1 MSHKT
6 FSVNLR
12 SIFILT
18 LFFFTSIPLLS
29 QSIFDSLEHELKGL
43 NPQNKSYLVLS
54 TKLAKE
60 YAETDAD
67 TAITICEQLLP
78 LCDNLK
84 FDSLKGQ
91 VFIGLS
97 TAFSYLAK
105 YDTST
110 WFAFRAIDIADN
122 YKDTLTLID
131 AYNNIGINFMYQ
143 EEDEKAIEYYKRV
156 ESLSRAFGD
165 SLRLGHA
172 LNNIG
177 IIHGYAD
184 EFVQELDYYQR
195 AAIIFHNIGELEGL
209 GNTYLNSGTTY
220 SSMKQFQRADENFT
234 KALGIFRQLDFSSG
248 IQNVILSMAENELAK
263 GNFQKAE
270 QIALDALGIA
280 QENQLTQDI
289 IYTYTLLEE
298 ISLASFN
305 FKKAH
310 DFLLKGTTLKDKVF
324 TLEKNKQINELET
337 RYETAR
343 IEAEIEQLALENE
356 LKDVRLSKARFT
368 QFATAIGG
376 GMVIV
381 LLVVFFTLRYKK
393 QKAEQEAQELQ
404 LEALKERFI
413 ELHTSPADIAV
424 NLDLSDLNGKL
435 HNPLTEREFD
445 TLRLTLEGKSNPEIS
460 DQLFISVNTV
470 KYHLKNTYSK
480 LGVNNRKEAFQYM
493 LQVDQG

>member
-1 MSHKT
+1 MQL
-6 FSVNLR
+6 N
-12 SIFILT
+12 FIQFIVRPACVAMTYLVFIAT
-18 LFFFTSIPLLS
+18 AHP
-29 QSIFDSLEHELKGL
+29 QSIFDSLEQELNGL
-43 NPQNKSYLVLS
+43 NPQSKNHLILS

-67 TAITICEQLLP
+67 TAIVICNQLLT
-78 LCDNLK
+78 LCDHLK
-84 FDSLKGQ
+84 VDSLKGQ
-91 VFIGLS
+91 VYIGLS
-97 TAFSYLAK
+97 TAYGYLAK

-110 WFAFRAIDIADN
+110 WYSYRAIDIADN
-122 YKDTLTLID
+122 YNDTITLID

-177 IIHGYAD
+177 IIHGYAEEAD
-184 EFVQELDYYQR
+184 QELAYYQL
-195 AAIIFHNIGELEGL
+195 AAEIFKEINELEGL

-220 SSMKQFQRADENFT
+220 SSMKQFQRADENFA
-234 KALGIFRQLDFSSG
+234 KALEIFRQLDFSSG
-248 IQNVILSMAENELAK
+248 IQNVILSMAENELGR
-263 GNFQKAE
+263 GNYRKAE
-270 QIALDALGIA
+270 QLALDALDIA

-289 IYTYTLLEE
+289 IFTYTLLEE
-298 ISLASFN
+298 ISLSSN
-305 FKKAH
+305 NYKKAH
-310 DFLLKGTTLKDKVF
+310 DFLSKGNSLKDGVF
-324 TLEKNKQINELET
+324 TLEKNRQINELET

-343 IEAEIEQLALENE
+343 KEAEIEQLALANE
-356 LKDVRLSKARFT
+356 LKDVRLSKARFA

-381 LLVVFFTLRYKK
+381 LLVVFFTLRHKK
-393 QKAEQEAQELQ
+393 QKAEKEAHELQ

-413 ELHTSPADIAV
+413 ELHTSPANIAV
-424 NLDLSDLNGKL
+424 NLDLSELNGKL